1 MREDA
6 NLEWCSWRQGGY
18 RDNEKIFT
26 LLLSLQFY
34 LNPSPV
40 NLITKVPAYVGN
52 AHM

>member
-1 MREDA
+1 MQTWNDVSGDRVDIETMKEF
-6 NLEWCSWRQGGY
+6 LL
-18 RDNEKIFT
+18 

-40 NLITKVPAYVGN
+40 SMITEVPAYVGN